1 MTDDARAIRNQENFM
16 TEEELRIGLVR
27 LENRVAYLFQELGL
41 EEKYQAELAYVMSQ
55 LQLGMTDVV
64 ALLRKNQ
71 KIGAIKL
78 YREKTGVGL
87 AEAKDAVER
96 MEGLI

>member
-1 MTDDARAIRNQENFM
+1 MN
-16 TEEELRIGLVR
+16 EEEIRIHLVK

-41 EEKYQAELAYVMSQ
+41 EEKYQVDLAQ
-55 LQLGMTDVV
+55 QTLQTGLADVI
-64 ALLRKNQ
+64 ALLRMNQ

-87 AEAKDAVER
+87 AEAKNAVDNL
-96 MEGLI
+96 EGLI

>member
-1 MTDDARAIRNQENFM
+1 MN
-16 TEEELRIGLVR
+16 EEDLRIRLAK

-41 EEKYQAELAYVMSQ
+41 EEKYQAELAYVT
-55 LQLGMTDVV
+55 LQSGMDDIL
-64 ALLRKNQ
+64 ALLRRNQ